1 MLLYHLYWIII
12 YISCAYRAKN
22 QDQTAFFHLSLGR
35 AKKEL
40 NFLSE
45 NKAEIVD
52 YHKVKRLS
60 LTEMGSDDADQF
72 LICEFNGY
80 DFEILAK

>member
-1 MLLYHLYWIII
+1 LRIQGKK
-12 YISCAYRAKN
+12 SRSN
-22 QDQTAFFHLSLGR
+22 SFFSLEFR
-35 AKKEL
+35 TCEKRI